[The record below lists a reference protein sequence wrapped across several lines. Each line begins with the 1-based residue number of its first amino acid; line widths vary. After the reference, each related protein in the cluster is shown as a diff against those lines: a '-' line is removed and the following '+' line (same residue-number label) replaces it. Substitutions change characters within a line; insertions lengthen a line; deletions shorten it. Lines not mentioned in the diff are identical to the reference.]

1 VGRAYGS
8 VGLAEANATAA
19 FSVITAAALDSDR
32 GRSDRAG
39 FATTALTAE
48 PVGTAA
54 RSIKR
59 KIFSLS
65 PTIFFNP
72 GAYRRLW
79 LRGFARVRA
88 ESQFASNS
96 RRDAGCHRQGDNL

>member
-1 VGRAYGS
+1 VGGAYES
-8 VGLAEANATAA
+8 VGLAEANATAV
-19 FSVITAAALDSDR
+19 FSLMTKAALDSDR

-39 FATTALTAE
+39 FATTVLTAE

-72 GAYRRLW
+72 GAYCRLR
-79 LRGFARVRA
+79 LRAFARMRA

-96 RRDAGCHRQGDNL
+96 RLDAGRHRQGDNL